1 MAQGRKQ
8 QGVGAGS
15 SVALALP
22 RSVEL
27 VIAMLASWRVGA
39 AYLPLDVQWPQARQ
53 ALMLEQA
60 GAALLLTDAAHLPAW
75 QDQPYK
81 ALTVAE
87 LSHPAT
93 PLPALATQG
102 NENAYVLF
110 TSGSTG
116 EIGRASGREKG
127 VSVRVE

>member
-1 MAQGRKQ
+1 M
-8 QGVGAGS
+8 
-15 SVALALP
+15 
-22 RSVEL
+22 
-27 VIAMLASWRVGA
+27 GA

-93 PLPALATQG
+93 PLPALTTQG
-102 NENAYVLF
+102 NDIAYVLF

-116 EIGRASGREKG
+116 VPKG
-127 VSVRVE
+127 VVIEHRQLLNYTARSEEHTSELQSLMRISYAVFCLKKKKNIKNNTAK